1 MSADRVTPSTPTKE
15 SHMVHVTPSRSAVS
29 TKVSPEGDTMP
40 PLEGTPSRVT
50 INVRDSALEV
60 SHLTSTAPT
69 IQSCDDHDSEKDEL
83 ANVSHLESSKKLT
96 PNSPDI
102 GSASSSPSRSP
113 EIEVAE
119 VEDINQEPGN
129 TRWRPLGSRPDP
141 AKIRDDLWAMFPCR
155 DRAQSVLETSDEIT
169 RHFQRQQIE
178 DGALFRSLADWIRLY
193 LSKTEPYSSEWSNL
207 YANEHGFWLHFIGI
221 VNALCKRG
229 ASRNATVLPLP
240 LRYNDSKEDHEAFED
255 LLTSFAAL
263 TFRMVDIDCQT
274 FQSLASEDSEQPEF
288 VSFGYLEWLYSVA
301 SATKSALWR
310 NLHHI
315 YSYNSAATVSLIVR
329 EVCQPSFNGFDL
341 LSRLLH
347 QMLLHARIVP
357 HIIDK
362 IGVIFEILHRTLDH
376 HYLLRRD
383 SSGAENENTPSCED
397 LIFKAHS
404 FFQVVNSIL
413 QTFISKQ
420 VAVLSHDLCAT
431 VLCHLAALLHKLTT
445 VDENL
450 AKRVLSEDL
459 GLVNTFSTAAAPVI
473 AEEAWKFQ
481 IFRKCFLE
489 GRMEIRIQGVESMQL
504 ELVDMHHKYM
514 QGPNTGRQHPV
525 VPFLCDFIVD
535 NKVIDYL
542 VGVESHPRLIRL
554 TGNIVGFLVVN
565 HRYTEAESDK
575 IWDTVTK
582 SQDPGVVGAVLQM
595 LPSIFNISN
604 YSLLLYLVRKLD
616 DISLSAWDPRVTLYA
631 EQLLGQTVTK
641 WKDLRRG
648 FGMDEAPYQCC
659 IRLIREA
666 STCESSTLTKRRTI
680 SGFASRTLE
689 NLLEVGP
696 LDKDRFQIYQ
706 DCIGDIAGG
715 TKCATG
721 SICVINILLRHD
733 ARIDIR
739 TLAQQFG
746 ITDLVIAEF
755 EQTISRM
762 SQGLLEPRYFDE
774 CLAARL
780 DLLQNIII
788 HNPDSISTE
797 RGWSLWEAMVGSNAP
812 SDFARESALIMLVHA
827 TVSVRRHNSFIDA
840 CISEY
845 LPKLPPRFYTG
856 NILYFVSHVCQ
867 YGNFVD
873 KIGDHAD
880 TSYSD
885 RPGIDMLW
893 RIALVAPSN
902 TVERQAIEALVS
914 AYVVTPKNQ
923 GMPKATVER
932 IHVEVVDRCVRQLN
946 TAASRLKAFTDG
958 TSSGEDEPMVVV
970 ASDEEIHLQRL
981 SFCRSLL
988 VLKEL
993 FHRVRSHPAYSP
1005 VPSAHSQQ
1013 NNDVEEIN
1021 GAPVTVRYQPFS
1033 GASNRSI
1040 KTLQI
1045 GDLEKVRDLMQR
1057 FGTLTGFPEFTVIVG
1072 GQKVSLDECSDLTL
1086 RTTRLHEKGLF
1097 LIKNL
1102 PSGETAPKQSSLRGL
1117 KPLDLEIM
1125 GHFSDFYRFL
1135 SLDEALSKEVLEFLR
1150 AFPPDD
1156 HVVSLV
1162 YSDSSPIKHVF
1173 PFATPFK
1180 ALYSVYAFEQCLNSA
1195 LLNGSP
1201 TQGFICHGIQVISK
1215 SLRNAPVSGASSTT
1229 DGELRAVA
1237 GLIEC
1242 LLKFLKGEQGS
1253 MSDHVSNTNVIAIS
1267 EATRTEASSKLLSEQ
1282 ASLVEGLLC
1291 LINIAEHTEDLSLV
1305 LSLTCGSLG
1314 CILEASLHSKVF
1326 FKAFQDANQFQIIL
1340 RKVLLCEPRRVIRV
1354 GIAKSIK
1361 SICDHPGL
1369 DSSQK
1374 HEFASFCWIN
1384 LETLIPES
1392 LQYGSHAEEFCG
1404 VATTVLRSLDDTR
1417 RQNLD
1422 LSAYTEDWCNLLL
1435 KHQHTEFV
1443 GRDSLDW
1450 VIHGISDLVLWCIQ
1464 FIKSTKKPMNIDGN
1478 LIESLLRAHLFPL
1491 ISEPALDAP
1500 LQPALPVLHS
1510 KTRQNLYN
1518 ILLAF
1523 GNSTADYHKLLRIVR
1538 SLLPQDEGPQAW
1550 SWGVAQ
1556 TSEGLSYDVN
1566 WNFERSNAIRSSTG
1580 YPGLKNLTNTC
1591 YMNSLL
1597 TQLFMN
1603 VRFRDF
1609 MLSTHITDQNHSQRL
1624 LAETKTLFA
1633 YMQETMLKAVDTQGV
1648 ADSLINYENTLID
1661 VTVQMDVDEFYNLLF
1676 DRWES
1681 QILSDTGKKSF
1692 RAFYGGQIV
1701 QQIKSKECPHVSE
1714 RLEPFSAIQC
1724 DIQGKSSLSESLSA
1738 YVGGEIM
1745 EGDNKYSCTS
1755 CGSYVDAVKRACFRE
1770 IPNNLIFHLK
1780 RFDYDIM
1787 TGVRHK
1793 INDRFEFPE
1802 KIDMS
1807 PYNINYLQDT
1817 DHPPSPDVFELVGIL
1832 VHMGTAESG
1841 HYYSYIRERSPR
1853 AEQDTT
1859 WVEFN
1864 DADVTPFDPSRIPDF
1879 CFGGITEPAGY
1890 AAASYSKSW
1899 NAYMLFYQRLPAA
1912 GSDLQQTQPIAEQQ
1926 LSLDPLSSDL
1936 GKRITVDNEK
1946 FLRNCCLYDSA
1957 HASFAIALLDQLRV
1971 VTKSCCSDEHAVE
1984 KDAIVLSLEYADQV
1998 LSRMKDSTD
2007 FEKMLESLTAVIRGC
2022 SVCCRLALEWTANN
2036 KIAFRNLLLRCP
2048 TAKVRKSFGDILVR
2062 ALKYLRD
2069 NDPQEYG
2076 FDVNSIEIKSGNAVL
2091 PESTSRVFQRIVE
2104 NIRELWPILH
2114 LHSRSWDD
2122 YFGLLAT
2129 IAGFGIPETFVLL
2142 REDFLKL
2149 CIEILIID
2157 STGAR
2162 RLRVDSPHYNQLL
2175 RLIEKGRKY
2184 SLANLIQL
2192 LQALLL
2198 RIDLEVRPF
2207 EPKYHDRLQLESGLF
2222 PLSIVEES
2230 YIYYR
2235 TDPSR
2240 SRSLV
2245 FLEKIISAK
2254 SNPTA
2259 VKKILQMMILAEPQ
2273 VGHLPDISKTILNG
2287 ISIDPADQAEPHLV
2301 AALTFCETSNSPQ
2314 AVREM
2319 ITQVAREVDTIGTSG
2334 GAAHLDFFVQARQ
2347 LVNPRISRRTFNK
2360 WILRTVSMWG
2370 PPLLMYYDEPIRQ
2383 ATVEFLKILIFHHG
2397 SQSTEGREENEELG
2411 DYARGLCEACIK
2423 RVQDNVIQQQHQVD
2437 IKSVEIIRE
2446 VIRHCIVTY
2455 FQTGT
2460 AEDDRIAEEA
2470 EGNVCRWNESGE
2482 RWR

>member
-1 MSADRVTPSTPTKE
+1 
-15 SHMVHVTPSRSAVS
+15 
-29 TKVSPEGDTMP
+29 MP
-40 PLEGTPSRVT
+40 HLEGTPSRVT
-50 INVRDSALEV
+50 INVRDSVPGV
-60 SHLTSTAPT
+60 SHLPATATATAPAGHRREN
-69 IQSCDDHDSEKDEL
+69 CDSEKEMYTNFNKSDL
-83 ANVSHLESSKKLT
+83 PRKLEQT
-96 PNSPDI
+96 SPDI
-102 GSASSSPSRSP
+102 GSASSSPSQSP

-119 VEDINQEPGN
+119 VEDINEEPGN
-129 TRWRPLGSRPDP
+129 TRWRPLGSHPDP
-141 AKIRDDLWAMFPCR
+141 AKIKDDLWAMFPCR
-155 DRAQSVLETSDEIT
+155 DRAQNVLETSDEIA
-169 RHFQRQQIE
+169 RHLQQQQIE
-178 DGALFRSLADWIRLY
+178 DGTLFRSLADWIRLY
-193 LSKTEPYSSEWSNL
+193 LAKTEPYSSEWFNL
-207 YANEHGFWLHFIGI
+207 YANEHEFWLHFVGI
-221 VNALCKRG
+221 ANAVGKRG
-229 ASRNATVLPLP
+229 GSRNITVLPLP
-240 LRYNDSKEDHEAFED
+240 LRHNDSKEDHEAFED
-255 LLTSFAAL
+255 LLTAFAAL

-288 VSFGYLEWLYSVA
+288 VSFVYLEWLFSVI
-301 SATKSALWR
+301 SVTKSALWR
-310 NLHHI
+310 NLHHA
-315 YSYNSAATVSLIVR
+315 YSYDSAATISLITR
-329 EVCQPSFNGFDL
+329 EVCRPAFNGFDL
-341 LSRLLH
+341 LTRLLH
-347 QMLLHARIVP
+347 QIILHARIVP
-357 HIIDK
+357 LIIDK
-362 IGVIFEILHRTLDH
+362 IAVIFEILYRILDH
-376 HYLLRRD
+376 HYLIRRD
-383 SSGAENENTPSCED
+383 TPEAVNEETPFWED
-397 LIFKAHS
+397 LLSKAHG
-404 FFQVVNSIL
+404 FFQVGNNIL

-420 VAVLSHDLCAT
+420 IAVLSHDLCDT
-431 VLCHLAALLHKLTT
+431 ILTHLAALLHRLTIA
-445 VDENL
+445 DEIL
-450 AKRVLSEDL
+450 TKKVLSEDL
-459 GLVNTFSTAAAPVI
+459 GLVDIFSIAAAPVI

-481 IFRKCFLE
+481 MFRKCFLE

-504 ELVDMHHKYM
+504 ELVQMHRKFV
-514 QGPNTGRQHPV
+514 QGQNIGPQHPV

-575 IWDTVTK
+575 IWNTVVK

-604 YSLLLYLVRKLD
+604 YTSLLYLVRKLD
-616 DISLSAWDPRVTLYA
+616 GISISDWDPRMTLYA
-631 EQLLGQTVTK
+631 EQLLSQTVTK
-641 WKDLRRG
+641 WKELRQG
-648 FGMDEAPYQCC
+648 FGMDVAPYQCC
-659 IRLIREA
+659 IRLMREA
-666 STCESSTLTKRRTI
+666 SSCDSSTLTKRRTI

-696 LDKDRFQIYQ
+696 LDKDQFQIYQ
-706 DCIGDIAGG
+706 DCIGDIAGS

-721 SICVINILLRHD
+721 SIFVINILLRHD
-733 ARIDIR
+733 VRVDIR

-755 EQTISRM
+755 EETISQM
-762 SQGLLEPRYFDE
+762 SKGLLEPRHFDE
-774 CLAARL
+774 CLSARL

-788 HNPDSISTE
+788 YNPESISTE

-812 SDFARESALIMLVHA
+812 SDFARESALIMLVNA
-827 TVSVRRHNSFIDA
+827 TINVRKHNSFIDA

-845 LPKLPPRFYTG
+845 LPKLPPRYFTG

-873 KIGDHAD
+873 KTDDCAD

-902 TVERQAIEALVS
+902 TVERKAIETLVS

-923 GMPKATVER
+923 GMPKAAIER
-932 IHVEVVDRCVRQLN
+932 MHVEVVDRCVRQLN

-958 TSSGEDEPMVVV
+958 TSSGEDEPMVIV
-970 ASDEEIHLQRL
+970 ASDDEIYLERL

-993 FHRVRSHPAYSP
+993 FYRIRSHPAYSP

-1021 GAPVTVRYQPFS
+1021 GAPITIRYQPFS

-1040 KTLQI
+1040 KTLQV
-1045 GDLEKVRDLMQR
+1045 GDMEKVGELMQR
-1057 FGTLTGFPEFTVIVG
+1057 FGMVTGFPHFTAIVG
-1072 GQKVSLDECSDLTL
+1072 GQKVNLDECKDLTL

-1102 PSGETAPKQSSLRGL
+1102 PSGETAPRQSSHWGL

-1125 GHFSDFYRFL
+1125 GHFPDLYRFL
-1135 SLDEALSKEVLEFLR
+1135 SLDEALSKEVLEFLK

-1156 HVVSLV
+1156 HIVSLV
-1162 YSDSSPIKHVF
+1162 YSENSPVEDIF

-1180 ALYSVYAFEQCLNSA
+1180 ALYSAYTFEQCLNSS
-1195 LLNGSP
+1195 LQTGSP
-1201 TQGFICHGIQVISK
+1201 IQEFVCHAIRCITT
-1215 SLRNAPVSGASSTT
+1215 SLRNAPVNGASSAT

-1237 GLIEC
+1237 GLTEC
-1242 LLKFLKGEQGS
+1242 LLKFLK
-1253 MSDHVSNTNVIAIS
+1253 
-1267 EATRTEASSKLLSEQ
+1267 EASRTDASSKILSEQ
-1282 ASLVEGLLC
+1282 ASLVGRLLS
-1291 LINIAEHTEDLSLV
+1291 LFDVADHTEDLSLV
-1305 LSLTCGSLG
+1305 MSLTCGSVG
-1314 CILEASLHSKVF
+1314 CMLEASLHSKVF
-1326 FKAFQDANQFQIIL
+1326 FKAFRDANRFQTIL
-1340 RKVLLCEPRRVIRV
+1340 RKVLLSEPKRVIRI

-1361 SICDHPGL
+1361 SICNHPGL
-1369 DSSQK
+1369 ESLQK
-1374 HEFASFCWIN
+1374 HEFASFCWEN
-1384 LETLIPES
+1384 LDTLIPES
-1392 LQYGSHAEEFCG
+1392 LEHGSHAEEFCS

-1435 KHQHTEFV
+1435 KHHHTEFV
-1443 GRDSLDW
+1443 GRDTLDW

-1464 FIKSTKKPMNIDGN
+1464 FIKATKKPLNISGN
-1478 LIESLLRAHLFPL
+1478 LIESLLRSHLFPL

-1500 LQPALPVLHS
+1500 SHPALPVLHS

-1518 ILLAF
+1518 ILLAL
-1523 GNSTADYHKLLRIVR
+1523 GNNTADYHKLLRIVR
-1538 SLLPQDEGPQAW
+1538 GLLPRDEGPQAW

-1556 TSEGLSYDVN
+1556 TIEDFSYDAN
-1566 WNFERSNAIRSSTG
+1566 WNFERFNAIRSSTG
-1580 YPGLKNLTNTC
+1580 YAGLRNLTNTC

-1603 VRFRDF
+1603 TGFRNF
-1609 MLSTHITDQNHSQRL
+1609 MLDTHITDQNHSQRL
-1624 LAETKTLFA
+1624 LAETKNLFA
-1633 YMQETMLKAVDTQGV
+1633 YLQETMLKAVDTQGV

-1681 QILSDTGKKSF
+1681 QILSDTSKKSF

-1755 CGSYVDAVKRACFRE
+1755 CDSYVDAVKRACFRE

-1802 KIDMS
+1802 KIDMA

-1817 DHPPSPDVFELVGIL
+1817 DQAPLPDVFELVGIL

-1864 DADVTPFDPSRIPDF
+1864 DADVTLFDPSRIPDL
-1879 CFGGITEPAGY
+1879 CFGGITEPTGY

-1899 NAYMLFYQRLPAA
+1899 NAYMLFYQRVHTTS
-1912 GSDLQQTQPIAEQQ
+1912 SDDRKPQPIAEQQ
-1926 LSLDPLSSDL
+1926 IGRDSLCELR
-1936 GKRITVDNEK
+1936 KRMTADNEK
-1946 FLRNCCLYDSA
+1946 FLRKYCLYDPA
-1957 HASFAIALLDQLRV
+1957 HATFAITLLDQLRI
-1971 VTKSCCSDEHAVE
+1971 VTKSSCSEEHAVE
-1984 KDAIVLSLEYADQV
+1984 KDAIVLSLEYAEQV

-2007 FEKMLESLTAVIRGC
+2007 FDKMVDSLTAVIRGC
-2022 SVCCRLALEWTANN
+2022 PVCCRLALEWTANN
-2036 KIAFRNLLLRCP
+2036 KTAFRNLLLRCP
-2048 TAKVRKSFGDILVR
+2048 TPKVRKSFGDLLVR

-2076 FDVNSIEIKSGNAVL
+2076 FDVDSIELQSGTAAL
-2091 PESTSRVFQRIVE
+2091 PESACRILQRIVE
-2104 NIRELWPILH
+2104 NVRELWPSLH

-2149 CIEILIID
+2149 CLEILIIE
-2157 STGAR
+2157 SPGTR
-2162 RLRVDSPHYNQLL
+2162 RLRVDNPHYNQLL

-2192 LQALLL
+2192 LQMLLF
-2198 RIDLEVRPF
+2198 RIDLEGRSF
-2207 EPKYHDRLQLESGLF
+2207 EPKYHDRLQLDNGAF
-2222 PLSIVEES
+2222 PLSTVEES
-2230 YIYYR
+2230 YIYYG
-2235 TDPSR
+2235 TDSNR

-2245 FLEKIISAK
+2245 FLEKIVSAN

-2259 VKKILQMMILAEPQ
+2259 VKKILQMMISAEPE

-2287 ISIDPADQAEPHLV
+2287 ISIDPADLAEPHLV
-2301 AALTFCETSNSPQ
+2301 AALTFCEISSSPQ

-2319 ITQVAREVDTIGTSG
+2319 ITQIAREVDTIGTSG

-2347 LVNPRISRRTFNK
+2347 LINPRISRRTFNK
-2360 WILRTVSMWG
+2360 LILKTVSMWG
-2370 PPLLMYYDEPIRQ
+2370 PPLLMYYEEPIRQ

-2397 SQSTEGREENEELG
+2397 SQPNEGREENEELG
-2411 DYARGLCEACIK
+2411 DFARGLCEACIK
-2423 RVQDNVIQQQHQVD
+2423 RVQDNVIRQQHPVD

-2446 VIRHCIVTY
+2446 VIKHCIVTY

-2470 EGNVCRWNESGE
+2470 EGVYESINILAIEEADDANSDAWNNSDGDLPSDSGSE
-2482 RWR
+2482 NLLVSP